1 MRNKKTGQLQGQ
13 FWSLAVS
20 AFILIM
26 AIMAILPMRGK
37 TYSNYSLDQGLGL
50 EGKLELPEK
59 NMEGAV
65 KRKDGPLYEGKLMEG
80 RLHGPGKVT
89 LEPGMVFEGNFD
101 QGNIQSGKINVNGEG
116 TYLLQEDGSWVK
128 QDAEKK

>member
-1 MRNKKTGQLQGQ
+1 MRNKKIGQLRGQ

-26 AIMAILPMRGK
+26 AIVAILPTRGK

-50 EGKLELPEK
+50 EGKLDLPEK
-59 NMEGAV
+59 NMEGVV

-80 RLHGPGKVT
+80 HLHGPGKVT

>member
-1 MRNKKTGQLQGQ
+1 MRNKKTGQFRGQ

-26 AIMAILPMRGK
+26 AMVAILPMRGK
-37 TYSNYSLDQGLGL
+37 TYSSYRLDQSLDL
-50 EGKLELPEK
+50 EGKLDLPEK

-80 RLHGPGKVT
+80 HLHGPGKVT

>member
-1 MRNKKTGQLQGQ
+1 MRNKKTGQLRGQ

-26 AIMAILPMRGK
+26 AMVAILPMRGK
-37 TYSNYSLDQGLGL
+37 TYSSYSLDQGLDL
-50 EGKLELPEK
+50 EGKLDLPEK

-80 RLHGPGKVT
+80 HLHGPGKVT
-89 LEPGMVFEGNFD
+89 LESGMVFEGNFD
-101 QGNIQSGKINVNGEG
+101 QGNVQSGKINVNGEG

>member
-1 MRNKKTGQLQGQ
+1 MRNKKTGQLRGQ

-26 AIMAILPMRGK
+26 AMVAILPMRGK

-80 RLHGPGKVT
+80 HLHGHGKVT